1 MEINEIISPLVILFI
16 IGIFIV
22 IKPKKDIREL
32 AVENKIKL
40 LPYWFK
46 FIGIGIAILSQI
58 VNFSIDIWEINIER
72 DYTVLVL
79 ILGLLLV
86 ALSSEKI
93 EDELS
98 RQIRTNSI
106 FYAFFAG
113 ILAHFALVFIN
124 YWVGGAIKEHSSMHL
139 TLWMLGIYLATF
151 NSSKNRL
158 KILNSIED

>member
-1 MEINEIISPLVILFI
+1 METNELISLGAISI
-16 IGIFIV
+16 IGILFYA
-22 IKPKKDIREL
+22 IKPKKDIRML
-32 AVENKIKL
+32 AIEDKIKL

-58 VNFSIDIWEINIER
+58 VNFSIDIWEINFER
-72 DYTVLVL
+72 DYTVLAL

-86 ALSSEKI
+86 SLSSEKT
-93 EDELS
+93 EDEMS
-98 RQIRTNSI
+98 KQIRTNSI

-139 TLWMLGIYLATF
+139 TLWMLGIYLGTF
-151 NSSKNRL
+151 HSSKKRL
-158 KILNSIED
+158 EILNSIED